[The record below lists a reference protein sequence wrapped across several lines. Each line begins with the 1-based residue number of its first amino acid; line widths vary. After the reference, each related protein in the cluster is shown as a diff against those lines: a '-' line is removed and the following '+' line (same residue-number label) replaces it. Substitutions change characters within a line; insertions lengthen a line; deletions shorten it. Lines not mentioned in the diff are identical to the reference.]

1 MCRGGGPI
9 WQLATRTEHGY
20 PTKMHVTRVSVA
32 SEHYFILLLLSMIA
46 IVCRQQS
53 TNSYYAIVG
62 AICTDSSSLRD
73 PVR

>member
-9 WQLATRTEHGY
+9 WQLVTRTEHGY
-20 PTKMHVTRVSVA
+20 PTTVHVTRVSVA
-32 SEHYFILLLLSMIA
+32 SEYYFILLLLSMIA
-46 IVCRQQS
+46 TLQS